1 MEEESKRAENNNKYI
16 TIEEYEEERKR
27 QIVKNA
33 AIENLPEEA
42 PGAAEQL
49 KQFYNS
55 EQWKETIE
63 GFNRAWKV
71 IKEEM
76 TPAFK
81 AVAEV
86 TQKLYD
92 TIIKA
97 YTVDP
102 EIKKCYGIYKR
113 TKKRKDQKKA
123 NDQDK
128 KNNREEIY

>member
-1 MEEESKRAENNNKYI
+1 M
-16 TIEEYEEERKR
+16 EEERKR

-55 EQWKETIE
+55 KQWKEVVE
-63 GFNRAWKV
+63 GFNRAWKA

-76 TPAFK
+76 TSVFK
-81 AVAEV
+81 AVA
-86 TQKLYD
+86 
-92 TIIKA
+92 
-97 YTVDP
+97 VDP

-113 TKKRKDQKKA
+113 TKNRRIRKKQMSRIRKIIKRRYINK
-123 NDQDK
+123 
-128 KNNREEIY
+128 